1 MMDIKIKGLA
11 HVGIPTSDLEA
22 SRKFYESLGF
32 RTLVYAPE
40 LEGNNF
46 LFMECNGEIIGL
58 PQSLDADARALAG
71 TKGAG
76 DIDHFALYVDDI
88 EATCEELKCR
98 GCQFVTDGIV
108 YTAAWEP
115 ESCRC
120 MMIHRPDHVKIEFV
134 EMKRL
139 RCGNGEL
146 HCKYEKASDALPC
159 KVSEAF
165 LSSHEADSGRKGLSS
180 GEPLAILKKSVCSQ
194 QRRWVYGTQR
204 GRGAGGADPRDQ
216 FRKRADDRGHRRTV
230 CRGKDRAGGGAAAAV
245 GLHGVPHGRLF
256 PAAHTADG
264 GAAVDARR
272 QCGL

>member
-58 PQSLDADARALAG
+58 PQSLDTDARALAG

-88 EATCEELKCR
+88 KATCEELKCR

-115 ESCRC
+115 GSCRC
-120 MMIHRPDHVKIEFV
+120 MMIHGPDHDEATA
-134 EMKRL
+134 L
-139 RCGNGEL
+139 R
-146 HCKYEKASDALPC
+146 KWRAALQI
-159 KVSEAF
+159 
-165 LSSHEADSGRKGLSS
+165 RKSLGC
-180 GEPLAILKKSVCSQ
+180 LAVQGVRGFPQ
-194 QRRWVYGTQR
+194 QS
-204 GRGAGGADPRDQ
+204 
-216 FRKRADDRGHRRTV
+216 
-230 CRGKDRAGGGAAAAV
+230 
-245 GLHGVPHGRLF
+245 
-256 PAAHTADG
+256 
-264 GAAVDARR
+264 
-272 QCGL
+272 

>member
-98 GCQFVTDGIV
+98 GCRHG
-108 YTAAWEP
+108 W
-115 ESCRC
+115 
-120 MMIHRPDHVKIEFV
+120 HR
-134 EMKRL
+134 
-139 RCGNGEL
+139 
-146 HCKYEKASDALPC
+146 
-159 KVSEAF
+159 
-165 LSSHEADSGRKGLSS
+165 
-180 GEPLAILKKSVCSQ
+180 
-194 QRRWVYGTQR
+194 VYG
-204 GRGAGGADPRDQ
+204 GLGAWVLPLH
-216 FRKRADDRGHRRTV
+216 DDS
-230 CRGKDRAGGGAAAAV
+230 RAGPREDRICGDEETALRKWRAALQIRKSLGCLAV
-245 GLHGVPHGRLF
+245 QGVRGF
-256 PAAHTADG
+256 P
-264 GAAVDARR
+264 
-272 QCGL
+272 QQS